1 MILHLKIN
9 EFLKRENNQDK
20 KVHVYQKKKKKE
32 GKKEGIKK
40 NIV

>member
-20 KVHVYQKKKKKE
+20 KVHVYQKKKE